1 MPNDSAVTPPE
12 DSDPHKTGTPART
25 DSGGDD
31 PDARAGSKSA
41 LDAIEP
47 WVLSLGFLL
56 VVALFIAATLI
67 GLLVELTD
75 KQQAVYQGIFT
86 VGAAVIGAVFGV
98 KIQSPQTERA
108 EAELDTEKEK
118 TRRKLS
124 DANAKTTA
132 VIAREAK
139 AASTRVTVIPPEPES
154 VTAETIRAAR
164 EGDQLIYVQSSPED
178 LPPPLDAGGLV
189 AAVDQVFDE
198 VAEEE

>member
-12 DSDPHKTGTPART
+12 DSDPRKTGTPARANN
-25 DSGGDD
+25 GGDD
-31 PDARAGSKSA
+31 PDARAGSRSV
-41 LDAIEP
+41 LDAMEP
-47 WVLSLGFLL
+47 WALSLGFLL

-98 KIQSPQTERA
+98 KIQSPQTEKA
-108 EAELDTEKEK
+108 EAERDTEKEK
-118 TRRKLS
+118 SRRKLS

-132 VIAREAK
+132 VIAREAN
-139 AASTRVTVIPPEPES
+139 AATQVTVIPPEAEL
-154 VTAETIRAAR
+154 VTSEAIRAAR
-164 EGDQLIYVQSSPED
+164 EGDQLIYLQRSADD

-189 AAVDQVFDE
+189 AAVDEVFE
-198 VAEEE
+198 KVAEEE